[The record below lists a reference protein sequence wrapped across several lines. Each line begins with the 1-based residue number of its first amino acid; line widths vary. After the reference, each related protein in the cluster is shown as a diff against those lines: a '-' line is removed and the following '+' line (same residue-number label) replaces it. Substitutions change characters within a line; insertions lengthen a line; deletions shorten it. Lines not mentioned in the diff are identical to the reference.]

1 MWSSER
7 SRHGDGGEGDSD
19 DRHRDSAVNVPLP
32 CHAPVDRS
40 IHEPRSRRVNTWS
53 EAAADLCYKS
63 HMEFRI
69 LGTLEV
75 SDGGAPVAVSGP
87 RLRALLAILL
97 TRANQVVSRDRLIDE
112 LFGDEPREAARN
124 LVQVYVSR
132 LRKALGERGSIVT
145 RSPGY
150 VLELGPDEL
159 DLHVFERLAWEAR
172 EALGSGA
179 AEVASERLREALG
192 LWRGPA
198 LEEFAYEPFAQNEIA
213 RLEELRVAAL
223 EDRVEADLALGRLG
237 GLVGELELLV
247 SEYPLRER
255 LRGQLML
262 ALYRSGRQAEAL
274 AVYQD
279 TRRALVDGL
288 GIEPGVALQELE
300 RLILRHDPAL
310 DAAPRVGSADAA
322 MTTVRRSIVL
332 IPLGGASLDDLVA
345 LAAPLTRSLPQ
356 RELILARLATDAS
369 ELGTTA
375 SELHAWRDDLAARG
389 VAARAAAFTSS
400 AVGDDIARL
409 VTEQDADLLVVSGG
423 EVADTASAPCD
434 VAILAAGTPPET
446 VPVVSVPFGG
456 GEHDWAALELG
467 AWLASVHGAGLRLL
481 GPVGDPVGGKRD
493 ASRLLARAS
502 LIVQQFADLPAEP
515 VLTPPGEDGVLRATD
530 PDGLLVIGL
539 SSRWRDE
546 GIGAVRA
553 GIARRSQAPVL
564 FVRRGVRPGGL
575 APAEELTRFTWSLA
589 EA

>member
-1 MWSSER
+1 
-7 SRHGDGGEGDSD
+7 
-19 DRHRDSAVNVPLP
+19 
-32 CHAPVDRS
+32 
-40 IHEPRSRRVNTWS
+40 
-53 EAAADLCYKS
+53 
-63 HMEFRI
+63 MEFRI

-75 SDGGAPVAVSGP
+75 SDGGAPVAVTGP

-150 VLELGPDEL
+150 VLELEPDEL

-247 SEYPLRER
+247 SEHPLRER

-332 IPLGGASLDDLVA
+332 IPLGGASLDVLVA

-409 VTEQDADLLVVSGG
+409 VTEQDADLLVVGGG

-481 GPVGDPVGGKRD
+481 GPVGDPEGGKRD

-515 VLTPPGEDGVLRATD
+515 VLTPPGEDGVLGATD

-553 GIARRSQAPVL
+553 GIASRSQAPVL